1 VTGKLKLF
9 RKVVLSH
16 LVTLLIEVVLGDR
29 FGDYICRVDSR
40 LLVLSRLAMCR
51 FGLVKFLLSIVLSLN
66 VASDSHKTVVVKKP
80 RNTV

>member
-1 VTGKLKLF
+1 MTI
-9 RKVVLSH
+9 R
-16 LVTLLIEVVLGDR
+16 
-29 FGDYICRVDSR
+29 RVDSR

-51 FGLVKFLLSIVLSLN
+51 FGLVTFLLSIVLSLN